1 MLNKPDWFILKITS
15 FCSAETSHL
24 FHLDVYISIL
34 WPNPV
39 LYHVYWQ
46 YHDIISSTLEY
57 HDINHCTMVTPQFFS
72 VRACFVRPAVLVPI
86 RVYGKYH
93 FYDDLSALCCV
104 FSTIYSEC
112 QNWLFTKNVLECHDQ
127 RAAVVETELLI
138 IPLHSTHKNAALPVK
153 SCSDTSLM
161 RNKSHCVAVLSVQ
174 YIVSPSQTP
183 NRVLIEEIRHTLE
196 KAVCSIVLY
205 SQVNL

>member
-1 MLNKPDWFILKITS
+1 MAK
-15 FCSAETSHL
+15 CSAVPCL
-24 FHLDVYISIL
+24 LAISWYYFQHIGVP
-34 WPNPV
+34 WYKS
-39 LYHVYWQ
+39 LYYG
-46 YHDIISSTLEY
+46 ST
-57 HDINHCTMVTPQFFS
+57 TVFS
-72 VRACFVRPAVLVPI
+72 VRAFFVRPAVLVPI

-93 FYDDLSALCCV
+93 IYDDLSALCCV

-183 NRVLIEEIRHTLE
+183 NRVLIEEIQHTLD